1 MRPFLYQTV
10 SQAYIYKSQPKYY
23 DKIDAHY
30 HRFNVDQRLLEPK
43 TTLLSARKGHPEWWG
58 MDIQLRNEKDIVF
71 TNPWRNHHEWWG
83 Y

>member
-1 MRPFLYQTV
+1 MRSFLYHTIPRH
-10 SQAYIYKSQPKYY
+10 YIYTSQPKYY
-23 DKIDAHY
+23 DKIDVY
-30 HRFNVDQRLLEPK
+30 YQPLFELK
-43 TTLLSARKGHPEWWG
+43 STLLSARKGHPEWWG